1 MGTHMS
7 HFDIIV
13 IGAGPGGYAAALLA
27 SQRGKRVALIEK
39 QNLGGTCLNWGCIP
53 TKLYLG
59 ATAHLE
65 GLSAQSRLRLCSG
78 SVQMDMG
85 ALRKRK
91 NAFVAAT
98 HKGMACCLNTNGVA
112 LVQGQA
118 SLLDKNTLRVTGE
131 TEQTLGFDTLIIAAG
146 STTNWF
152 PGLEPDHAR
161 ILDSTDLLDLDEAP
175 ASLAVIGAG
184 AIGLEMADFWHRLG
198 TSIHVI
204 EAAPRIAP
212 AEDEE
217 IAQTLHGMLKR
228 KKWNIVTGKRVAGL
242 VNEGESVLVRL
253 EDGTEIRV
261 DKALVAV
268 GRKPNTPGLGLDSA
282 GVALTGTG
290 WISTDEFLQAAPNIY
305 AIGDVNGRTLLAH
318 AAEHQA
324 RYAVLHALGESTAPY
339 NPGPIPGC
347 IYGSIEVMRAGHTAA
362 ELTAKGKAVKI
373 SRANLGANPIS
384 QAHGQAQGLV
394 KIAWVDGVVH
404 GVTAVGHGAS
414 HLVTLAEI
422 MVRDRWTAHTAHEH
436 IFAHPTLDE
445 ALRDALIAP
454 PEDK

>member
-1 MGTHMS
+1 MS

-27 SQRGKRVALIEK
+27 SQRGKTVALIEK

-65 GLSAQSRLRLCSG
+65 GLHAQSRLRLCSG

-85 ALRKRK
+85 ALKKRK

-98 HKGMACCLNTNGVA
+98 HKAMASCLDKHGVA

-118 SLLDKNTLRVTGE
+118 FLMDKNTVRIDGE
-131 TEQTLGFDTLIIAAG
+131 TEQTLTFETLVIATG
-146 STTNWF
+146 SSTNWF
-152 PGLEPDHAR
+152 AGLEPDHER
-161 ILDSTDLLDLDEAP
+161 ILDSTDLLDLDAAP
-175 ASLAVIGAG
+175 ESLAVIGAG

-198 TSIHVI
+198 TTIHVI

-242 VNEGESVLVRL
+242 VNEDESVLVRL
-253 EDGTEIRV
+253 EDGAEIRV
-261 DKALVAV
+261 EKALVAV
-268 GRKPNTPGLGLDSA
+268 GRKPNTPGLGLENA
-282 GVALTGTG
+282 GVALTGAG
-290 WISTDEFLQAAPNIY
+290 WVATDEFLRAAPNIY

-318 AAEHQA
+318 AAEHQGRHA
-324 RYAVLHALGESTAPY
+324 ILHALGETAAPY
-339 NPGPIPGC
+339 APGPIPGC

-362 ELTAKGKAVKI
+362 ELTAQDKTVTV

-422 MVRDRWTAHTAHEH
+422 MVRDRWTIEKAHEH

-454 PEDK
+454 QEDK

>member
-1 MGTHMS
+1 MS

-27 SQRGKRVALIEK
+27 SQRGKTVALIEK

-65 GLSAQSRLRLCSG
+65 GLHAQSRLRLCSG
-78 SVQMDMG
+78 SVQMDMS
-85 ALRKRK
+85 ALKKRK

-98 HKGMACCLNTNGVA
+98 HKAMSCCLDKHGIV

-118 SLLDKNTLRVTGE
+118 AILDKNTVRIDGE
-131 TEQTLGFDTLIIAAG
+131 TEQTLNFKTLVIATG
-146 STTNWF
+146 SSTNWF
-152 PGLEPDHAR
+152 AGLEPDHKR
-161 ILDSTDLLDLDEAP
+161 ILDSTDLLDLDAAP

-198 TSIHVI
+198 TTIHVI

-228 KKWNIVTGKRVAGL
+228 KKWNIVTGKRVAEL
-242 VNEGESVLVRL
+242 VNEDESVLVRL
-253 EDGTEIRV
+253 EDGAEIRV
-261 DKALVAV
+261 EKALVAV
-268 GRKPNTPGLGLDSA
+268 GRKPNTPGLGLENA
-282 GVALTGTG
+282 GVALTGAG
-290 WISTDEFLQAAPNIY
+290 WVTTDEFLRAAPNIY

-318 AAEHQA
+318 AAEHQGRHA
-324 RYAVLHALGESTAPY
+324 ILHALGETAAPY
-339 NPGPIPGC
+339 APGPIPGC

-362 ELTAKGKAVKI
+362 ELTAQGKTVTVT
-373 SRANLGANPIS
+373 RANLGANPIS
-384 QAHGQAQGLV
+384 QAHGQALGLV
-394 KIAWVDGVVH
+394 KVAWVDGVVR

-454 PEDK
+454 LEDK

>member
-1 MGTHMS
+1 MS

-27 SQRGKRVALIEK
+27 SQRGKTVALIEK
-39 QNLGGTCLNWGCIP
+39 EHLGGTCLNWGCIP

-65 GLSAQSRLRLCSG
+65 GLHAQSRLRLCNG

-85 ALRKRK
+85 ALKKRK

-98 HKGMACCLNTNGVA
+98 HKAMACCLEKHGVA

-118 SLLDKNTLRVTGE
+118 SLLDKNSVRVTGE
-131 TEQTLGFDTLIIAAG
+131 TEQTLSFKTLIIATG
-146 STTNWF
+146 SSTNWF

-161 ILDSTDLLDLDEAP
+161 ILDSTDLLDLDEVP

-198 TSIHVI
+198 TAIHII

-217 IAQTLHGMLKR
+217 IAQTLSGMLKR

-242 VNEGESVLVRL
+242 VNESESVLVRL

-261 DKALVAV
+261 EKALVAV
-268 GRKPNTPGLGLDSA
+268 GRKPNTPGLGLGNA
-282 GVALTGTG
+282 GVTMTGAG
-290 WISTDEFLQAAPNIY
+290 WVTTDEFLQATPNIY

-318 AAEHQA
+318 AAEHQG
-324 RYAVLHALGESTAPY
+324 RYAVLHALGETAAPY
-339 NPGPIPGC
+339 APGPIPGC
-347 IYGSIEVMRAGHTAA
+347 IYGSIEVMRAGSTVA
-362 ELTAKGKAVKI
+362 ELAAQGKNVRV

-394 KIAWVDGVVH
+394 KVAWVDGVVH
-404 GVTAVGHGAS
+404 GATAVGHGAS

-422 MVRDRWTAHTAHEH
+422 MVRDRWTVEKAHEH

-454 PEDK
+454 QEEK

>member
-1 MGTHMS
+1 MS

-27 SQRGKRVALIEK
+27 SQRGKTVALIEK

-65 GLSAQSRLRLCSG
+65 GLHAQSRLRLCSG

-85 ALRKRK
+85 ALKKRK

-98 HKGMACCLNTNGVA
+98 HKAMACCLDKHGIT

-118 SLLDKNTLRVTGE
+118 SILDKNTVRIDGE
-131 TEQTLGFDTLIIAAG
+131 TEQTLNFKTLVIATG
-146 STTNWF
+146 SSTNWF
-152 PGLEPDHAR
+152 AGLEPDHKR
-161 ILDSTDLLDLDEAP
+161 ILDSTDLLDLDAAP

-198 TSIHVI
+198 TTIHVI

-228 KKWNIVTGKRVAGL
+228 KKWNIVTGKRVAEL
-242 VNEGESVLVRL
+242 VNEDESVLVRL
-253 EDGTEIRV
+253 EDGAEIRV
-261 DKALVAV
+261 EKALVAV
-268 GRKPNTPGLGLDSA
+268 GRKPNTPGLSLENA
-282 GVALTGTG
+282 GVALTGAG
-290 WISTDEFLQAAPNIY
+290 WVTTDEFLRAAPNIY

-318 AAEHQA
+318 AAEHQGRHA
-324 RYAVLHALGESTAPY
+324 ILHALGETAAPY
-339 NPGPIPGC
+339 APGPIPGC

-362 ELTAKGKAVKI
+362 ELTAQGKTVTVT
-373 SRANLGANPIS
+373 RANLGANPIS

-394 KIAWVDGVVH
+394 KVAWVDGVVH
-404 GVTAVGHGAS
+404 GVTAVGHGTS

-454 PEDK
+454 LEDK